1 MTRQEKSKENVQ
13 DNRYQKDFDNLYEL
27 YENQKYLDVISN
39 FEKLVNQID
48 SVEFLVH
55 IDLAISVYKA
65 VFSSCIF
72 LVMYESALN
81 YILQAENLYKKYK
94 SIYKQVLKNRK
105 DLLQKNPNNKRK
117 LRAIISEMAQ
127 FLETF
132 NEKGKFELYINIA
145 FAYYKN
151 KKYSEACKYYEK
163 INIEKIRKYLNY
175 QDYMQY
181 CVGRIQ
187 AIYYCYHHKKFPDTF
202 YKKVENY
209 INELKKM
216 PSDVEVLLSLGKL
229 YYFIGNEKK
238 ALNFI
243 ESALMLNNDK
253 NKIYAYDW
261 LSRITYH
268 QKKYRLAQN
277 FYKKIISI
285 LVESKDVQINN
296 FSSIH
301 PRPILFDM
309 LKYLNETEELL
320 AKQET
325 IGLNKSIWA
334 GIFITSIFGL
344 IDLYSK
350 HWSIQKL
357 GVLFLIIVLLA
368 LMIMYFKIDFWGWC
382 QKHLPVYSKLVNRI
396 LKKLL

>member
-1 MTRQEKSKENVQ
+1 MTKLEKSKENAQKNKYQ
-13 DNRYQKDFDNLYEL
+13 DDFDCLYKL

-39 FEKLVNQID
+39 FEKLINQID
-48 SVEFLVH
+48 DGQFLVH

-81 YILQAENLYKKYK
+81 YILQAEKLYKGYK
-94 SIYKQVLKNRK
+94 SLYKVVLKKREV
-105 DLLQKNPNNKRK
+105 LLQKNPNNKKK
-117 LRAIISEMAQ
+117 LSAIITEMSQ
-127 FLETF
+127 FLEQF
-132 NEKGKFELYINIA
+132 NKKGKFELYINIA

-163 INIEKIRKYLNY
+163 INIDKIRKYLNY

-181 CVGRIQ
+181 CVGKVQ
-187 AIYYCYHHKKFPDTF
+187 AIYYCYHHKKRPDTF
-202 YKKVENY
+202 YKMVEHY

-216 PSDVEVLLSLGKL
+216 PSDIEVLLSLGKL
-229 YYFIGNEKK
+229 YYFIGDEKK

-243 ESALMLNNDK
+243 ENALMLNNDN

-268 QKKYRLAQN
+268 QKQYRLAQN

-285 LVESKDVQINN
+285 LVESKNAQINN

-301 PRPILFDM
+301 PRPILSEM
-309 LKYLNETEELL
+309 LTYLNETEELL
-320 AKQET
+320 VKQET
-325 IGLNKSIWA
+325 SGLNKSIWA
-334 GIFITSIFGL
+334 GIIITSIFGL

-350 HWSIQKL
+350 HWSIL
-357 GVLFLIIVLLA
+357 NLIFLLLIIFLLA
-368 LMIMYFKIDFWGWC
+368 LMILHLKIDFLSWC
-382 QKHLPVYSKLVNRI
+382 QKHIPNYCKI
-396 LKKLL
+396 IKQIFKKLL